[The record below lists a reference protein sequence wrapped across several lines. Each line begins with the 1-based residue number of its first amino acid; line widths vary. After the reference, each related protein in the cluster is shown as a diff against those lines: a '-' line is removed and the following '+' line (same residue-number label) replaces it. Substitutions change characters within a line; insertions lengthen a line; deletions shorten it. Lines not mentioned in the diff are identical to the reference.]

1 MNINWLD
8 IKKLNYVVAVA
19 EELSFSR
26 AALRLHMSQP
36 PLSQQIRLIE
46 NHLGMAL
53 FERSTRTVT
62 LTVFG
67 TLFVEKAKRVLAA
80 HAELGECVSASKK
93 GTELPLK
100 IGCISLAFEALM
112 SDGMALLQ
120 AHQPYLDLIIEEG
133 TSAELISLC
142 DAQQLHGAIIRA
154 HAPDLSPL
162 TLRHLKSEKYILA
175 CPKQWLLT
183 ASSASIQ
190 LLNGRPFIHY
200 PKRVQPKLHEA
211 IEQVFNDAQAQMNV
225 VQEVKTKS
233 TTLSLVAAGLG
244 AAIVPESM
252 RSKYQQQVDFIEIE
266 EHLPSVDYY
275 LYSADWEAHH
285 GLEAL
290 YKVLRNTPKK
300 FET

>member
-8 IKKLNYVVAVA
+8 IKKLSYVVAVA

-46 NHLGMAL
+46 NNLGMAL

-62 LTVFG
+62 LTIFG
-67 TLFVEKAKRVLAA
+67 KLFVEKAKQVLAA
-80 HAELGECVSASKK
+80 HAELGECVSASQK

-112 SDGMALLQ
+112 SDGMATLQ
-120 AHQPYLDLIIEEG
+120 AQQPYLELVIEEG
-133 TSAELISLC
+133 SSPELLAQC
-142 DAQQLHGAIIRA
+142 DAKQLHGAIIRA
-154 HAPDLSPL
+154 HAPDLPRSS
-162 TLRHLKSEKYILA
+162 LRHLKSEKYVLA
-175 CPKQWLLT
+175 CPKQWRLT
-183 ASSASIQ
+183 ATSASIKI
-190 LLNGRPFIHY
+190 LNGRPFIHY
-200 PKRVQPKLHEA
+200 PKQVQPKLHAA
-211 IEQVFNDAQAQMNV
+211 IEQVFTDAQAQMNV

-244 AAIVPESM
+244 AAIVPQSM
-252 RSKYQQQVDFIEIE
+252 SSKYHQQVDFIEIE

-275 LYSADWEAHH
+275 LYSADWQAHS

-290 YKVLRNTPKK
+290 YGVLNNTP
-300 FET
+300 